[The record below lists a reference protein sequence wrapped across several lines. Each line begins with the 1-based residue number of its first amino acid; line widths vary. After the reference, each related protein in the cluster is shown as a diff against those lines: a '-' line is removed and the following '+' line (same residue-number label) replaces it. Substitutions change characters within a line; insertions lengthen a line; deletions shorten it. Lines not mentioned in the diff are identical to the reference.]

1 MFEVAAGKW
10 PHVNVLGGGGGGEIK
25 KVLKVDAMAKK
36 NMSYKSNVPS
46 RKLISLQQNGEKK
59 IQYKNH

>member
-1 MFEVAAGKW
+1 
-10 PHVNVLGGGGGGEIK
+10 
-25 KVLKVDAMAKK
+25 MAKK

-59 IQYKNH
+59 SSIKTIREES